1 MQQEN
6 NQVHALTY
14 AGSGITHSIA
24 TPVEI
29 TNVATGQIGLTNGL
43 WDTGATGSAI
53 TKSMASALGLVS
65 FGKRKVRGVHGVK
78 ETDVYYV
85 NITLNNKNIT
95 LKANVTECDELSSDN
110 SIGLLIGMNII
121 TMGDFAVTNYQGN
134 TTMTF
139 RVPSQQK
146 IDFVSGMNNAKKN
159 ATTYYQSP
167 IGWIEIQA
175 SHEAITSLVFC
186 DERKNDECN
195 DSAILTECVR
205 QLDEYFAGRL
215 TKFNLPVK
223 QEGTEFQQNVW
234 NALMDI
240 PFGKIASYGDVANTL
255 NNPKAVRAVG
265 AANGKNKV
273 WIVVPCH
280 RVIGADGSLTGY
292 AGGLDRKK
300 WLLAHEAKV
309 NLKPQTS
316 NLNGEA
322 LNEVKPQ
329 TSN

>member
-95 LKANVTECDELSSDN
+95 LKAQVTECDELSSDN
-110 SIGLLIGMNII
+110 SVGLLIGMNII

-134 TTMTF
+134 TTMSF
-139 RVPSQQK
+139 RVPSLQK
-146 IDFVSGMNNAKKN
+146 IDFVSSY
-159 ATTYYQSP
+159 ATT
-167 IGWIEIQA
+167 
-175 SHEAITSLVFC
+175 
-186 DERKNDECN
+186 
-195 DSAILTECVR
+195 
-205 QLDEYFAGRL
+205 
-215 TKFNLPVK
+215 
-223 QEGTEFQQNVW
+223 
-234 NALMDI
+234 
-240 PFGKIASYGDVANTL
+240 
-255 NNPKAVRAVG
+255 
-265 AANGKNKV
+265 
-273 WIVVPCH
+273 
-280 RVIGADGSLTGY
+280 
-292 AGGLDRKK
+292 
-300 WLLAHEAKV
+300 
-309 NLKPQTS
+309 
-316 NLNGEA
+316 
-322 LNEVKPQ
+322 
-329 TSN
+329 